1 MTSSVANST
10 NKPLLADGMWVGL
23 WEVPADTTQGI
34 QLLINTDVDGT
45 AYLQFSQEKTRVEYE
60 HTYSVLGGISLY
72 VVERRKAKYVRVK
85 YVNGETP
92 QTLMLLHTTYVSDYE
107 RETQPIT
114 TNAEDSNILI
124 FAETPSGGLSS
135 IKSDASGTL
144 LVKEKITRIEQ
155 ILLNEDVLGSD
166 TGSPIYDVVDYR
178 KCVLSYIDSDAT
190 STGTLAVYGSTDDT
204 NVSYIGEII
213 PIKNPHTLMRYAS
226 VNLDLS
232 AFSGLQ
238 IINQTDAQ
246 IGAITAKLFGV
257 V

>member
-1 MTSSVANST
+1 MTSSIANST

-23 WEVPADTTQGI
+23 WEIPVDTTQGV
-34 QLLINTDVDGT
+34 QLLINSDVDGT

-60 HTYSVLGGISLY
+60 HIYPVLGGISFY

-85 YVNGETP
+85 YVNGASP

-107 RETQPIT
+107 RETQPVT
-114 TNAEDSNILI
+114 TDAEDSNILM
-124 FAETPSGGLSS
+124 FAETPSGALTSV
-135 IKSDASGTL
+135 KSDASGAL

-155 ILLNEDVLGSD
+155 TLLTEDVLTSD
-166 TGSPIYDVVDYR
+166 QGSPLYDVTDYR
-178 KCVLSYIDSDAT
+178 KCVLSYMDTDAS
-190 STGTLAVYGSTDDT
+190 STGTLSLYGSTDGV
-204 NVSYIGEII
+204 NISYIGEII
-213 PIKNPHTLMRYAS
+213 PIKNTHALTRYAS

-232 AFSGLQ
+232 AFTGLQ